1 MFFYELSLPNRWIIQ
16 RCLQSGTIYSGRS
29 SRWSL
34 RSVKAVSPGCKQRV
48 QSVNRGTKSLKN
60 AKNWRRN
67 KFTCWFDPV
76 LEYLWLSNYFE
87 SAESSFSFFF
97 FFFSFFFHLLSS
109 NENASRS
116 VVSRALSLLSLLSP
130 RLHNLQ
136 RGNEI
141 FQDLRFNL
149 EKFARVNFCLGLR
162 KSSYCYPWTIARN
175 FL

>member
-97 FFFSFFFHLLSS
+97 FFFLFFFISS
-109 NENASRS
+109 HRTRMPLEASS
-116 VVSRALSLLSLLSP
+116 VVRYRCYRCYRRDFTTCKEGTRFSRIFALTWRSLPESTSASAC
-130 RLHNLQ
+130 
-136 RGNEI
+136 GNPATVI
-141 FQDLRFNL
+141 
-149 EKFARVNFCLGLR
+149 LGR
-162 KSSYCYPWTIARN
+162 
-175 FL
+175 